1 MQMTAPMMQMKPR
14 SRLRSAA
21 RGLLMLGLALSAA
34 PLWAADDSQISFE
47 IAPGVTA
54 HARLLGDGNID
65 VSSNRAESRQV
76 LPASTDEEG
85 AGTRLG
91 HADYNFDGYQDLDT
105 SATLGQVNELVTVY
119 LYEPASG
126 QFRALAAPGGS
137 EISCDGL
144 WSLTPDPATR
154 TLSSSC
160 RSGPMW
166 YTDIYRYQGSQLYLY
181 RSMRN
186 AFIDTEAL
194 AQVLALGAQDDAE
207 ILTVWSAWDAAGK
220 RFETAIWNAFDPPT
234 GDAPLQ
240 GRGASVVPDKLPLYS
255 KAGDTSTKRYLLKG
269 DRVELLDEAD
279 GWLQLRYRNPRRGP
293 VLGWVKLPTSE

>member
-1 MQMTAPMMQMKPR
+1 MMSLIST
-14 SRLRSAA
+14 SRCRFAA
-21 RGLLMLGLALSAA
+21 CGLLIAAVSLLAA
-34 PLWAADDSQISFE
+34 PAFAADDDEIRFE
-47 IAPGVTA
+47 VATGVSA
-54 HARLLGDGNID
+54 HARLLGDGS
-65 VSSNRAESRQV
+65 VEVGTNRSPARQV

-85 AGTRLG
+85 GGTRLG

-105 SATLGQVNELVTVY
+105 SATLGQVNESVTVY

-126 QFRALAAPGGS
+126 QFRALAAPEAP
-137 EISCDGL
+137 EISCEGF

-166 YTDIYRYQGSQLYLY
+166 YSDIYRYQGRQVYLY

-186 AFIDTEAL
+186 AFLDTEAL
-194 AQVLALGAQDDAE
+194 ARVLALAEVDDAE
-207 ILTVWSAWDAAGK
+207 ILTVWSTWDAAGK
-220 RFETAIWNAFDPPT
+220 RLETAIWNAFDPPLK
-234 GDAPLQ
+234 DAPMP
-240 GRGASVVPDKLPLYS
+240 GRSASVVPDKLLLYS

-279 GWLQLRYRNPRRGP
+279 GWLQLRYRNPSRGP
-293 VLGWVKLPTSE
+293 VLGWVKLPTNE